1 MRLRPL
7 IVTGLALS
15 MLGIGI
21 PAWSADDPRTCNEL
35 LSSDSPAYVMCTWL
49 ATPEEAA
56 DIAAFWLANDGENM
70 KNAGPNS
77 AVEIDCSEAENACD
91 PSLEGD
97 GQMHDV
103 GDPDVDGAEDGGTPD
118 NCPDGTKCHVD
129 PDEVSQAE
137 AAAAE
142 KTASGQSAKTAREDG
157 MRVWIDAE
165 LADDWKAGKLAE
177 AAKKVA
183 SLAAAPGV
191 VGVRFSSQVG
201 YNNVLQSAEE
211 IDKFV
216 TEASH
221 ALRQAVPGRKL
232 AVHTV
237 VPVLGC
243 GANEECKATV
253 GKKYP
258 LLDPD
263 KIGAW
268 LEKGLVDQLGLDNGH
283 LSTEYAAWKISAADA
298 QRNQWIQVRARAW
311 DAWAHVAAED
321 AGFTGPGSS
330 QLTAEQATKAITER
344 IAQPLQADAAESV
357 ILWTRWQDGKG
368 AVNRVLGDK
377 LADSPTWEQLKK
389 LTAIKARLA
398 TIYDPATP
406 EVDAASDLKKLSEV
420 FSTVYVRAS

>member
-21 PAWSADDPRTCNEL
+21 PAWSADDPRSCNDL
-35 LSSDSPAYVMCTWL
+35 MSSDTPAYVMCTWL

-56 DIAAFWLANDGENM
+56 DIARFWLDNDGENM

-77 AVEIDCSEAENACD
+77 EVGVDCSEAENACD
-91 PSLEGD
+91 PNLEGD
-97 GQMHDV
+97 GEMHDV
-103 GDPDVDGAEDGGTPD
+103 GSPDVEGSEDGGTPD
-118 NCPDGTKCHVD
+118 ACPDGGKCHID
-129 PDEVSQAE
+129 PDEVSATE

-142 KTASGQSAKTAREDG
+142 KTAAGQSAKTARTDG

-183 SLAAAPGV
+183 ALAAQPGV

-201 YNNVLQSAEE
+201 YNKTLQTAEE
-211 IDKFV
+211 LDKFI
-216 TEASH
+216 TEAAH
-221 ALRQAVPGRKL
+221 ALRQAVPGKKL
-232 AVHTV
+232 AIHTV
-237 VPVLGC
+237 VPALGC
-243 GANEECKATV
+243 GANEACKTEI

-263 KIGAW
+263 KVGAW
-268 LEKGLVDQLGLDNGH
+268 LKAGLVDQLALDNGH
-283 LSTEYAAWKISAADA
+283 LSTEYATWRIDAAEA

-311 DAWAHVAAED
+311 DSWAQIAAED
-321 AGFTGPGSS
+321 AVFTGPGAS
-330 QLTAEQATKAITER
+330 QLTAEQATKTITDR
-344 IAQPLQADAAESV
+344 VATPLQADAAETV
-357 ILWTRWQDGKG
+357 ILWTRWQDAKG
-368 AVNRVLGDK
+368 SVNRVLGDK
-377 LADSPTWEQLKK
+377 LADNAAWEQLKK
-389 LTAIKARLA
+389 LDAVKARLA

-406 EVDAASDLKKLSEV
+406 EVDQATDLKKLSEV
-420 FSTVYVRAS
+420 FSTVYVRAA